1 MGRKWGWSMS
11 EPVRVALT
19 LAMLL
24 AAGAWYNWLVAR
36 LLAAHPDQPY
46 TAFLVAGGVLATLV
60 GSAVLVGVEAALLVL
75 MCFAASGLPM
85 VIGSMGR
92 ALDDRRRER
101 RAHIE
106 GVLEQL
112 EHID

>member
-1 MGRKWGWSMS
+1 MS

-24 AAGAWYNWLVAR
+24 AAGGWYNWLVAR

-85 VIGSMGR
+85 IIGSMWR
-92 ALDDRRRER
+92 ALEDRRLER
-101 RAHIE
+101 RAGMETII
-106 GVLEQL
+106 EQL
-112 EHID
+112 KKLDE